1 MSALQSLKTGGAKAY
16 CPHSFNKHLLKAYP
30 GTHRNMWMPWGDEGV
45 EFRAGSQNG
54 MERGEVRTEG

>member
-1 MSALQSLKTGGAKAY
+1 MQGGNSYFVGLAEDRL
-16 CPHSFNKHLLKAYP
+16 NQ
-30 GTHRNMWMPWGDEGV
+30 GV